1 MNILR
6 KFLFEKRPLVKLVF
20 FVLFDSFL
28 IAVSAVLAFVVRF
41 EGVVP
46 ERYYLNILGII
57 LLALIINPLVFY
69 FFRLYHFTWS
79 YVSTKELVQLVK
91 GVSLSFLLLTG
102 LFFILRD
109 VIIFSG
115 FPRSTLF
122 ITYFFIFVLCGGLRF
137 AKRIYLAS
145 LYGGNLTGRER
156 TLIVGAGDTG
166 EQILRSIL
174 SSVDSPYF
182 PVGFLDDSPSRQN
195 ISIHGVKVLGKI
207 SDMTEIIKKK
217 KISQLI
223 VALSSSGSKS
233 VKDTVDLGRKSG
245 IKKIKIFPS
254 LSEIIKT
261 GASFKALKEMEVEDL
276 LGRDSV
282 SLDTGEIEKL
292 VKNKTILITGA
303 AGSIGSELSRQT
315 AKFHPEKMI
324 LLDQDETGI
333 FNITNELRDMFPD
346 RQVYSIPANIL
357 NMESKREVVLKNL
370 TGTAVADIQDIKG
383 MEEIFKEFHP
393 NIVFHAAAY
402 KHVPLMETQPRE
414 AIKNNIFGT
423 LNVAK
428 LSIKYDVDKFIFI
441 STDKAVNPAS
451 VMGITKRIG
460 EIICQAFNQKNITKF
475 ISVRFGNVLDSRGSV
490 IPIFRE
496 QIKRGG
502 PVEVT
507 HPEMKRYFM
516 LNSEACLLVLQA
528 GAMGEGGE
536 VFVLDM
542 GEPIKILDLA
552 KEMIKL
558 SGFEPDKDIAIVF
571 IGMRPGEKLF
581 EEILTA
587 EEGTVATKHQRIFT
601 AKTNLNNQKD
611 LLERIEN
618 LQNILQTSDKHN
630 LVKALKE
637 IISFSNVNK

>member
-6 KFLFEKRPLVKLVF
+6 KFFFEKRALAKLIF
-20 FVLFDSFL
+20 FVLIDSFL
-28 IAVSAVLAFVVRF
+28 IATSAVLAFVVRF

-79 YVSTKELVQLVK
+79 YVSTRELVQLVK
-91 GVSLSFLLLTG
+91 GMSLSFLLLTG

-109 VIIFSG
+109 VAIFSG

-122 ITYFFIFVLCGGLRF
+122 ITYFFIFVLSGGLRF
-137 AKRIYLAS
+137 AKRIYLSS

-174 SSVDSPYF
+174 SSFDSSYF
-182 PVGFLDDSPSRQN
+182 PVGFVDDSSLRQN
-195 ISIHGVKVLGKI
+195 ISIHGVKILGKI
-207 SDMTEIIKKK
+207 SDIQEIVKKNQ
-217 KISQLI
+217 ISQLI
-223 VALSSSGSKS
+223 VALPSANSKS
-233 VKDTVDLGRKSG
+233 VKDAVDLGRKSG

-254 LSEIIKT
+254 LSEIIRT
-261 GASFKALKEMEVEDL
+261 GASLKDLKDMEVEDL

-282 SLDTGEIEKL
+282 SFGTSEIEKL
-292 VKNKTILITGA
+292 IKNKVILITGA

-315 AKFHPEKMI
+315 VKFHPKVLI

-333 FNITNELRDMFPD
+333 FNITQELNYIFPD
-346 RQVYSIPANIL
+346 LKI
-357 NMESKREVVLKNL
+357 ESL
-370 TGTAVADIQDIKG
+370 VADIKDKEKINS
-383 MEEIFKEFHP
+383 IFDKYQP
-393 NIVFHAAAY
+393 QIIFHAAAY
-402 KHVPLMETQPRE
+402 KHVPLMEDNPDQ

-423 LNVAK
+423 KNLTEACLKNK
-428 LSIKYDVDKFIFI
+428 TEKFIFI
-441 STDKAVNPAS
+441 STDKAVNPTS

-460 EIICQAFNQKNITKF
+460 EIICQSCNQKNTTKF

-528 GAMGEGGE
+528 GAMGQGGE

-552 KEMIKL
+552 KKMIKL

-571 IGMRPGEKLF
+571 TGTRPGEKLF

-601 AKTNLNNQKD
+601 AKTPLRNSQN
-611 LLERIEN
+611 LLERIEK
-618 LQNILQTSDKHN
+618 LQDILLISDKQD
-630 LVKALKE
+630 LVKALKK
-637 IISFSNVNK
+637 IISSSNVNE

>member
-1 MNILR
+1 MMNILR
-6 KFLFEKRPLVKLVF
+6 KFFFEKRALAKLIF
-20 FVLFDSFL
+20 FVLIDSFL
-28 IAVSAVLAFVVRF
+28 IAASAVSAFVVRF

-79 YVSTKELVQLVK
+79 YVSTRELVQLVK
-91 GVSLSFLLLTG
+91 GMSLSFLLLTG

-109 VIIFSG
+109 VAIFSG

-122 ITYFFIFVLCGGLRF
+122 ITYFFIFVLSGGLRF
-137 AKRIYLAS
+137 AKRIYLSS

-174 SSVDSPYF
+174 SSFDSSYF
-182 PVGFLDDSPSRQN
+182 PVGFVDDSSLRQN
-195 ISIHGVKVLGKI
+195 ISIHGVKILGKI
-207 SDMTEIIKKK
+207 SDIQEIVKKNQ
-217 KISQLI
+217 ISQLI
-223 VALSSSGSKS
+223 VALPSANSKS
-233 VKDTVDLGRKSG
+233 VKDAVDLGRKSG

-254 LSEIIKT
+254 LSEIIRT
-261 GASFKALKEMEVEDL
+261 GASLKDLKDMEVEDL

-282 SLDTGEIEKL
+282 SFGTSEIEKL
-292 VKNKTILITGA
+292 IKNKVILITGA

-315 AKFHPEKMI
+315 VKFHPKVLI

-333 FNITNELRDMFPD
+333 FNITQELNYIFPD
-346 RQVYSIPANIL
+346 LKI
-357 NMESKREVVLKNL
+357 ESL
-370 TGTAVADIQDIKG
+370 VADIKDKEKINS
-383 MEEIFKEFHP
+383 IFDKYQP
-393 NIVFHAAAY
+393 QIIFHAAAY
-402 KHVPLMETQPRE
+402 KHVPLMEDNPDQ

-423 LNVAK
+423 KNLTEACLKNK
-428 LSIKYDVDKFIFI
+428 TEKFIFI
-441 STDKAVNPAS
+441 STDKAVNPTS

-460 EIICQAFNQKNITKF
+460 EIICQSCNQKNTTKF

-528 GAMGEGGE
+528 GAMGQGGE

-552 KEMIKL
+552 KKMIKL

-571 IGMRPGEKLF
+571 TGTRPGEKLF

-601 AKTNLNNQKD
+601 AKTPLRNSQN
-611 LLERIEN
+611 LLERIEK
-618 LQNILQTSDKHN
+618 LQDILLISDKQD
-630 LVKALKE
+630 LVKALKK
-637 IISFSNVNK
+637 IISSSNVNE

>member
-1 MNILR
+1 MMNILR
-6 KFLFEKRPLVKLVF
+6 KLFFEKRALAKLIF
-20 FVLFDSFL
+20 FMLIDSFL
-28 IAVSAVLAFVVRF
+28 IAASAVLAFVVRF

-79 YVSTKELVQLVK
+79 YVSTRELVDLVK

-109 VIIFSG
+109 VAIFSG

-122 ITYFFIFVLCGGLRF
+122 ITYFFIFVLSGGLRF
-137 AKRIYLAS
+137 AKRIYLSS

-174 SSVDSPYF
+174 SSFDSSYF
-182 PVGFLDDSPSRQN
+182 PVGFVDDSPSRQN
-195 ISIHGVKVLGKI
+195 ISIHGVKILGKI
-207 SDMTEIIKKK
+207 SDIQEIVKKN

-223 VALSSSGSKS
+223 VALPSADSKS
-233 VKDTVDLGRKSG
+233 VKDAVDLGRQSG

-254 LSEIIKT
+254 LSEIIRT
-261 GASFKALKEMEVEDL
+261 GASLKDLKDMEVEDL

-282 SLDTGEIEKL
+282 SFGTSEIEKL
-292 VKNKTILITGA
+292 IKNKVILITGA

-315 AKFHPEKMI
+315 AKFHPKVLI

-333 FNITNELRDMFPD
+333 FNITQELNYIFPD
-346 RQVYSIPANIL
+346 LKI
-357 NMESKREVVLKNL
+357 ESL
-370 TGTAVADIQDIKG
+370 VADIKDKEKINS
-383 MEEIFKEFHP
+383 IFNKYQP
-393 NIVFHAAAY
+393 KIIFHAAAY
-402 KHVPLMETQPRE
+402 KHVPLMEDNPDQ

-423 LNVAK
+423 KNLAEACLKNK
-428 LSIKYDVDKFIFI
+428 TEKFIFI
-441 STDKAVNPAS
+441 STDKAVNPTSA
-451 VMGITKRIG
+451 MGITKRIG
-460 EIICQAFNQKNITKF
+460 EIICQSCNQKNTTKF

-490 IPIFRE
+490 MPIFRE

-528 GAMGEGGE
+528 GAIGEGGE

-542 GEPIKILDLA
+542 GEPVKIWDLA

-571 IGMRPGEKLF
+571 TGTRPGEKLF
-581 EEILTA
+581 EEVLTA

-601 AKTNLNNQKD
+601 AKTNLHNTTD
-611 LLERIEN
+611 LLERIEK
-618 LQNILQTSDKHN
+618 LQNILLTSDKQD

-637 IISFSNVNK
+637 IISSSNVNK

>member
-1 MNILR
+1 MA
-6 KFLFEKRPLVKLVF
+6 KLIF
-20 FVLFDSFL
+20 FMLIDSFL
-28 IAVSAVLAFVVRF
+28 IAASAVLAFVVRF

-79 YVSTKELVQLVK
+79 YVSTRELVDLVK

-109 VIIFSG
+109 VAIFSG

-122 ITYFFIFVLCGGLRF
+122 ITYFFIFVLSGGLRF
-137 AKRIYLAS
+137 AKRIYLSS

-174 SSVDSPYF
+174 SSFDSSYF
-182 PVGFLDDSPSRQN
+182 PVGFVDDSPSRQN
-195 ISIHGVKVLGKI
+195 ISIHGVKILGKI
-207 SDMTEIIKKK
+207 SDIQEIVKKN

-223 VALSSSGSKS
+223 VALPSADSKS
-233 VKDTVDLGRKSG
+233 VKDAVDLGRQSG

-254 LSEIIKT
+254 LSEIIRT
-261 GASFKALKEMEVEDL
+261 GASLKDLKDMEVEDL

-282 SLDTGEIEKL
+282 SFGTSEIEKL
-292 VKNKTILITGA
+292 IKNKVILITGA

-315 AKFHPEKMI
+315 AKFHPKVLI

-333 FNITNELRDMFPD
+333 FNITQELNYIFPD
-346 RQVYSIPANIL
+346 LKI
-357 NMESKREVVLKNL
+357 ESL
-370 TGTAVADIQDIKG
+370 VADIKDKEKINS
-383 MEEIFKEFHP
+383 IFNKYQP
-393 NIVFHAAAY
+393 KIIFHAAAY
-402 KHVPLMETQPRE
+402 KHVPLMEDNPDQ

-423 LNVAK
+423 KNLAEACLKNK
-428 LSIKYDVDKFIFI
+428 TEKFIFI
-441 STDKAVNPAS
+441 STDKAVNPTSA
-451 VMGITKRIG
+451 MGITKRIG
-460 EIICQAFNQKNITKF
+460 EIICQSCNQKNTTKF

-490 IPIFRE
+490 MPIFRE

-528 GAMGEGGE
+528 GAIGEGGE

-542 GEPIKILDLA
+542 GEPVKIWDLA

-571 IGMRPGEKLF
+571 TGTRPGEKLF
-581 EEILTA
+581 EEVLTA

-601 AKTNLNNQKD
+601 AKTNLHNTTD
-611 LLERIEN
+611 LLERIEK
-618 LQNILQTSDKHN
+618 LQNILLTSDKQD

-637 IISFSNVNK
+637 IISSSNVNK